1 MFLLYSFL
9 YTISFVIMSP
19 LFLFRR
25 KKYAS
30 GFKQRLGNIPELK
43 QDERAVVWIHCVSV
57 GETNAARSLVD
68 EIIEKYPHFRIVI
81 STTTRTG
88 HDLANK
94 LFSDQADRIFYFPFD
109 WRFAVRKSLR
119 RINPKVI
126 LVFETEIW
134 LNFFREAYKG
144 GARVLIVN
152 GRLSEKSVKR
162 YSWIQNTMKRV
173 LNYIDLAL
181 MQDHKSAKRMIQL
194 GIRSSKVKVTG
205 NMKFDQVVGESESD
219 LSTYLKERF
228 GISEVAPL
236 VVAASTHSPEEK
248 IILDAF
254 KEVWKKSSEQLP
266 RLLIAPRHPERFDE
280 VEALI
285 RKTGFDW
292 VRRTEEESGRDKV
305 AEVILLDSIGEL
317 RDVYPMAE
325 IVFMGGSLIPHGG
338 QSFLEPAINV
348 KPIFTGFYTMN
359 FDEIA
364 RKFVEH
370 EALIQLPELK
380 DEELAAELIRTLEDL
395 LKNKN
400 KRDQLGKRAFNLM
413 IENSGATEK
422 TIEFLHPFLKSKAE
436 KIKTIK

>member
-1 MFLLYSFL
+1 
-9 YTISFVIMSP
+9 MSP

-30 GFKQRLGNIPELK
+30 GFRQRLGNIPELEK
-43 QDERAVVWIHCVSV
+43 DERSVVWIHCVSV

-68 EIIEKYPHFRIVI
+68 EIKEKYPNFRIVI

-88 HDLANK
+88 QELAHK
-94 LFSDQADRIFYFPFD
+94 IFGKQADSVFYFPFD
-109 WRFAVRKSLR
+109 WRFSVRKALK
-119 RINPKVI
+119 RINPKVV

-134 LNFFREAYKG
+134 LNFFREAYKS

-152 GRLSEKSVKR
+152 GRLSQKSVKR
-162 YSWIQNTMKRV
+162 YSWVRKTMKRV
-173 LNYIDLAL
+173 LNYVDMAL

-205 NMKFDQVVGESESD
+205 NMKFDQVIGESETD
-219 LSTYLKERF
+219 LNKHLKERF
-228 GISEVAPL
+228 GVSGNAPL
-236 VVAASTHSPEEK
+236 IVAASTHNPEEK
-248 IILDAF
+248 LILEAF
-254 KEVWKKSSEQLP
+254 KIVFKKSSVELP

-280 VEALI
+280 VEELI

-292 VRRTEEESGRDKV
+292 VRRTEAASGRDKV
-305 AEVILLDSIGEL
+305 AEIILLDSIGEL

-348 KPIFTGFYTMN
+348 KAIFTGFYTMN

-364 RKFVEH
+364 KRFVQN
-370 EALIQLPELK
+370 EALIQMPKLSG
-380 DEELAAELIRTLEDL
+380 DEITAELTKILEDL
-395 LKNKN
+395 LTDKK
-400 KRDQLGKRAFNLM
+400 KRAALGKRAFNLM
-413 IENSGATEK
+413 LENSGATEK
-422 TIEFLHPFLKSKAE
+422 TIDFLHPFLKPKGE
-436 KIKTIK
+436 QIKTIK